1 MRKLKILCERGSSS
15 YEAGLFSTAI
25 WKQKGNIRR
34 KPMEK
39 QYIFK
44 FNIRRV
50 FHYKIAGNVASFIK
64 PCKNSPFWSMQRMVT
79 NFLFITIFCLIW
91 FLGGCRVG
99 GVREI
104 KELTSCLQKTTQIR
118 VKSSLSHIM
127 ALTE

>member
-39 QYIFK
+39 HYIFK

-64 PCKNSPFWSMQRMVT
+64 PCKNF
-79 NFLFITIFCLIW
+79 FLEHAEDGHKLFIHNYILFDLV
-91 FLGGCRVG
+91 FGG
-99 GVREI
+99 
-104 KELTSCLQKTTQIR
+104 L
-118 VKSSLSHIM
+118 
-127 ALTE
+127 